1 MPSSDKARR
10 AGYSKKFQERRKEDG
25 QTRTNLWL
33 TQEGTEALEFLLE
46 SSPGMSKS
54 DIVNRALRYLAIR
67 MALDKREL
75 DEVLK
80 GTGEF
85 PAP

>member
-33 TQEGTEALEFLLE
+33 TQEGTEALNALLAQ
-46 SSPGMSKS
+46 SPGMSKS
-54 DIVNRALRYLAIR
+54 DIVNRALVLLAR
-67 MALDKREL
+67 QAERDEAVLEEL
-75 DEVLK
+75 KE